1 MIPLL
6 ELLANMSYQAK
17 VVEIMTAHVHDIINV
32 SEEELK
38 LLENESIEDEG
49 NERFVGEEDV
59 PHTQSKTLT
68 IDDDDNKRLSLTP
81 FSTPP
86 E

>member
-1 MIPLL
+1 M
-6 ELLANMSYQAK
+6 
-17 VVEIMTAHVHDIINV
+17 

-59 PHTQSKTLT
+59 QHTQSKPREFR
-68 IDDDDNKRLSLTP
+68 K
-81 FSTPP
+81 
-86 E
+86 